1 MADQTENEPR
11 LPGVELGVTGLKR
24 TSGYVD
30 EEFLPQLRGRK
41 AVQVYREMSD
51 NDPTIGALVF
61 SFDRLLRQVEWPVE
75 PGDSS
80 DEQRQA
86 AEFLEQCRDDMSH
99 TFDEF
104 ISEALTS
111 IVYGWSWHEIVWKR
125 RIGPWE
131 KDSSKRSKYTDGRI
145 GIRKMPIRSQETL
158 LRWEFDE
165 TGGVKGMWQMAPPD
179 YKTVFIPIERSLLF
193 RPVAIKNNPEGRS
206 MLRNAYRPWYMK
218 KRLEEFE
225 VLGVER
231 DLVGMPKAGVP
242 VEYLNAKPG
251 SREEQVVKS
260 IKKLVKGLRRDEH
273 EGFLFPNDVDR
284 DTKMPLFSLDLLGG
298 GGSRQFNTAE
308 IINRYDE
315 RMLMSVL
322 ADFILVGHQGTGSY
336 SMHTDKTGL
345 FRSSVN
351 TIAQAIADVLNMH
364 MVPRLFA
371 INGWKVETLPKFKP
385 TNVDPPDL
393 AQLASFIGQLSS
405 AGMQFFPDPDLEKF
419 ARRAA
424 QLPELDERELKA
436 LEAQSRQQQVMRV
449 AQGRLDLL
457 QLGQQAASQA
467 MALDAQGGTATGQAL
482 GTEPPVQQ
490 PAPQPDPQQPPPQQG
505 PPQDPQQPQPIG
517 KAVQI
522 IVTPPTTDEALD
534 VAERAP
540 KVGRSVQLVRRVK
553 EKQVQD
559 KKKDGS

>member
-1 MADQTENEPR
+1 MADDKPDEETR
-11 LPGVELGVTGLKR
+11 APGIELGTTGLKR

-51 NDPTIGALVF
+51 NDPVIGALVF
-61 SFDRLLRQVEWPVE
+61 SFDRLLRQIEWPVE

-80 DEQRQA
+80 DEQREA
-86 AEFLEQCRDDMSH
+86 ADFLEECRDDMSH

-111 IVYGWSWHEIVWKR
+111 IVYGWSFHEIVWKR
-125 RIGPWE
+125 RVGPWE
-131 KDSSKRSKYTDGRI
+131 KDSSKRSKYTDGKI

-165 TGGVKGMWQMAPPD
+165 SGGIKGMWQLAPPD
-179 YKTVFIPIERSLLF
+179 YKTVFIPIDRSLLF
-193 RPVAIKNNPEGRS
+193 RPIAIKNNPEGRS

-242 VEYLNAKPG
+242 VEYLNARPG
-251 SREEQVVKS
+251 SREEAVTKS

-284 DTKMPLFSLDLLGG
+284 DTKMPMFSLELLGG
-298 GGSRQFNTAE
+298 GGTRQFNTAE

-371 INGWKVETLPKFKP
+371 INGWKLDKLPKFKP

-424 QLPELDERELKA
+424 QLPELDEREIKA
-436 LEAQSRQQQVMRV
+436 LEAQARQQQVMRV

-457 QLGQQAASQA
+457 SIGQQAAAGAAA
-467 MALDAQGGTATGQAL
+467 MGAQGATPQGQAL
-482 GTEPPVQQ
+482 GAEQ
-490 PAPQPDPQQPPPQQG
+490 PIAQPQQAGPPSAGGTTPPPQTG
-505 PPQDPQQPQPIG
+505 PPKQPEAIG
-517 KAVQI
+517 KGVQVV
-522 IVTPPTTDEALD
+522 VTPPTTKEALD
-534 VAERAP
+534 AAEVAP
-540 KVGRSVQLVRRVK
+540 KVGRPVRLVRRIK
-553 EKQVQD
+553 PED